1 MQFSLELKFMPEYE
15 KNLGYR
21 KANTDIALL
30 NQVIDTKIVCNEVAL
45 RFGKTLEQATLCWFQ
60 ILLDRLNVQS
70 KQGNY
75 FDRQL
80 SILMEKDVIAPQVT
94 YGTYESEC
102 FVRENQSTN
111 PNEEPFDEFIDLHN
125 DLYQAGRRGVSTLP
139 MLIFKHPYV
148 IEKDTGHKLRI
159 SKQNIVA
166 LGWSITKK
174 TGFGILGCNNFHLL
188 HQTKD

>member
-1 MQFSLELKFMPEYE
+1 MPFPLELKFMPEYE
-15 KNLGYR
+15 KNLGYS

-30 NQVIDTKIVCNEVAL
+30 NQVIDTKITCNEVAL
-45 RFGKTLEQATLCWFQ
+45 RFGENLEQATLCWFQ

-70 KQGNY
+70 EKGNY

-80 SILMEKDVIAPQVT
+80 SILMGKNVIAPQVT

-102 FVRENQSTN
+102 FVRENQKTN

-125 DLYQAGRRGVSTLP
+125 DLYQAGRRGVSNLP

-159 SKQNIVA
+159 SKQIVVA
-166 LGWSITKK
+166 LGWSITKE

>member
-1 MQFSLELKFMPEYE
+1 MPEYE

-21 KANTDIALL
+21 RANTDIPLL
-30 NQVIDTKIVCNEVAL
+30 NQVIDSKITCNEVAL
-45 RFGKTLEQATLCWFQ
+45 RFGETLEQATLCWFQ
-60 ILLDRLNVQS
+60 ILLDRLNEQS
-70 KQGNY
+70 EKGNY

-102 FVRENQSTN
+102 FERINQSN
-111 PNEEPFDEFIDLHN
+111 DPQEKPYDEFIDLHN

-139 MLIFKHPYV
+139 MLVFKHPYV
-148 IEKDTGHKLRI
+148 IEKETGHKLRI
-159 SKQNIVA
+159 SKQIIVA
-166 LGWSITKK
+166 LGWRITKK
-174 TGFGILGCNNFHLL
+174 TGFGVLACNNFHLL